1 MLRCCAML
9 LLVSPSL
16 QMVMQP
22 RLLSSRAVPQIR
34 PSLRSDIFMQG
45 ATPGAG
51 GGAGEQE
58 RSRGR
63 SAVVSKPKPKP
74 ISKRKEDVD
83 KEPMWRVLLH
93 NDDVH
98 TWDYVIFAIV
108 SVVKTIMRKKA
119 HRITTQVGRSHPFPS
134 SSTPISI
141 RWRCHDR
148 DRDDRHR
155 ATLFVSHRCLPSLCA
170 GPHYGHRHGHSLMEA
185 AGQAVL
191 PQVAGVR
198 AHHFHRARPLG
209 VSASDGRWPPIA
221 GLLHDLVVLRGVH
234 FMVHSVLL

>member
-1 MLRCCAML
+1 
-9 LLVSPSL
+9 
-16 QMVMQP
+16 
-22 RLLSSRAVPQIR
+22 
-34 PSLRSDIFMQG
+34 MQG

-108 SVVKTIMRKKA
+108 SVVKTITRKKA
-119 HRITTQVGRSHPFPS
+119 HRITTQVHTMGTATVTVSWKQQAKQYCLKLQEFGLTTSIAPDPS
-134 SSTPISI
+134 
-141 RWRCHDR
+141 
-148 DRDDRHR
+148 
-155 ATLFVSHRCLPSLCA
+155 A
-170 GPHYGHRHGHSLMEA
+170 
-185 AGQAVL
+185 
-191 PQVAGVR
+191 
-198 AHHFHRARPLG
+198 
-209 VSASDGRWPPIA
+209 
-221 GLLHDLVVLRGVH
+221 
-234 FMVHSVLL
+234 